1 MVASGR
7 LSQNRMLV
15 NNRWSCRTVMSMNH
29 DSKQDCSAYGTDIE
43 FGHNGRQQRQTLHNF
58 RSTGADQ

>member
-29 DSKQDCSAYGTDIE
+29 DSKQDCSVYGSDME
-43 FGHNGRQQRQTLHNF
+43 YGRNGGHQCQTIPDF
-58 RSTGADQ
+58 RSTRADC